1 MPFQVKTVYE
11 YEQLF
16 ILNVLLKIKEKCTYL
31 TFLGVASEW
40 FWHQWKSNNSEVIQF
55 MEENYPP
62 NFTYQD
68 FGVELKM
75 EFFDANWFANLVK
88 DAGAK

>member
-1 MPFQVKTVYE
+1 MYS
-11 YEQLF
+11 
-16 ILNVLLKIKEKCTYL
+16 
-31 TFLGVASEW
+31 LGVQSEW
-40 FWHQWKSNNSEVIQF
+40 FWYDWNTNVSSVTNF

-75 EFFDANWFANLVK
+75 EFFDANLFADLIK
-88 DAGAK
+88 DSGARYSNKILQ